1 MPITTKVVLVHNM
14 GETTPS
20 MEDNLSRSEYTPQQ
34 RGSYPEMQK
43 LAMEE
48 RSGTAILDQSPLL
61 KPKNQMTSSFNNS

>member
-20 MEDNLSRSEYTPQQ
+20 IEDNLSRSELTPK

-43 LAMEE
+43 LAIEE
-48 RSGTAILDQSPLL
+48 GRGTAILD
-61 KPKNQMTSSFNNS
+61 